1 MPSHKAKFHVR
12 GSGGQFSKQLAKG
25 HGDWMDVY
33 IDGRE
38 EPEMQL
44 NLFQIK
50 EIIRYSIQLWG
61 RERFMEVMS
70 DA

>member
-1 MPSHKAKFHVR
+1 MPSHKAKFHVPACN
-12 GSGGQFSKQLAKG
+12 GQFSKQLAKG
-25 HGDWMDVY
+25 CGDWIDVY

-38 EPEMQL
+38 VSEMQL

-50 EIIRYSIQLWG
+50 EIVRYSIQLWG